1 YLTIITLGFG
11 EIIRV
16 IVENISITGGAQ
28 GLRSIPKL
36 ATVNSVM
43 VITVLIII
51 MLFTLIRSRHGRA
64 ISSIREDEIA
74 ADASGIPTTFYKIFA
89 FAFAA
94 FLAGVAGGI
103 YAQYLGILGAK
114 TFGFMR
120 SIEIVVMVVLGGMGS
135 FTGSILSAGVL
146 TYLPEA
152 LRGFSEYRMVVYS
165 LALILIMIFRPK
177 GLMGRYEFSLT
188 RAIDG
193 LIALIKRFIAF
204 LKKKPQ
210 DAKTKED

>member
-1 YLTIITLGFG
+1 
-11 EIIRV
+11 
-16 IVENISITGGAQ
+16 
-28 GLRSIPKL
+28 
-36 ATVNSVM
+36 
-43 VITVLIII
+43 
-51 MLFTLIRSRHGRA
+51 
-64 ISSIREDEIA
+64 
-74 ADASGIPTTFYKIFA
+74 
-89 FAFAA
+89 
-94 FLAGVAGGI
+94 
-103 YAQYLGILGAK
+103 
-114 TFGFMR
+114 MR

-210 DAKTKED
+210 DTKTKED